1 MNNYLLQ
8 GNVIKLMPLN
18 YPRHEDIESGSW
30 DIINSSTLILQNGIR
45 SGINHETFMMNVE
58 GATKSIVGIPAML
71 CGM

>member
-18 YPRHEDIESGSW
+18 YPRHEDIEIGSW
-30 DIINSSTLILQNGIR
+30 DIINSSTLILQNGMR
-45 SGINHETFMMNVE
+45 SGINYETFMMNVE
-58 GATKSIVGIPAML
+58 GATKSIVRIPAML